1 MYRIG
6 IPNEQHQ
13 TERRVSII
21 PSDVM
26 RLIRDN
32 PNNIAIYIQSNAG
45 KEAGYSDIDYA
56 ACGATIVDTI
66 QEVYENA
73 DIIVRVKEPHPSEF
87 HYITSRHTVMAFFHF
102 GKNINLHININPL

>member
-13 TERRVSII
+13 SESRVSIV
-21 PSDVM
+21 PEDVK

-32 PNNIAIYIQSNAG
+32 PNNIVVYVQMNAG

-56 ACGATIVDTI
+56 FSGATIVDTI
-66 QEVYENA
+66 KDVYEKA
-73 DIIVRVKEPHPSEF
+73 DIIVRVKEPHPSESR
-87 HYITSRHTVMAFFHF
+87 YITSRHTVMAFFHF
-102 GKNINLHININPL
+102 GRNFNLHINIKPL

>member
-13 TERRVSII
+13 SESRVSII
-21 PSDVM
+21 PDDVT

-32 PNNIAIYIQSNAG
+32 PNNIAIYVQANAG
-45 KEAGYSDIDYA
+45 KHVGYSDTDYA
-56 ACGATIVDTI
+56 FSGATIVDTI

-87 HYITSRHTVMAFFHF
+87 RYITSRHTVMAFFHF
-102 GKNINLHININPL
+102 GRNFNLHINIKPL